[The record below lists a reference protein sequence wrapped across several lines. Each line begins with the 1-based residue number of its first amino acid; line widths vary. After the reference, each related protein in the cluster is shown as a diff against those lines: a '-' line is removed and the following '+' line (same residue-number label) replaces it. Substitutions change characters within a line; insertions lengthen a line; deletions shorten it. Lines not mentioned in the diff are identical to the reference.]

1 MAKDN
6 HQRRSARS
14 AGRLTGGALP
24 ALACRSVGPTQTR
37 EKAIMCAVPSAPGA
51 RGLLPL
57 SPPALSSSP
66 ALRLVPVLPTERA
79 SERLVDDA
87 PTAAQDDLEM
97 TSDRDGPGLPAAPPR
112 GSPRLRGE
120 D

>member
-6 HQRRSARS
+6 HQRGSARS

-57 SPPALSSSP
+57 SSP